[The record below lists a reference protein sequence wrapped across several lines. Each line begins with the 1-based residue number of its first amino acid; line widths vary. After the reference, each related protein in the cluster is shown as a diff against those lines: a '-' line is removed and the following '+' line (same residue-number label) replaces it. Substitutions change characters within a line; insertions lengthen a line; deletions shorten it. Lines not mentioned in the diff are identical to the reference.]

1 MFCSNCGAQI
11 PDGSVFCPNCGTR
24 SNSQGTVSNSVGQAT
39 TFQNKEIIISTLEDI
54 PGKEVEILGIVKGSI
69 VSSRNVGK
77 DILSGFKNMAGGEI
91 AGYTELAE
99 SAYSTA
105 LERMKS
111 QAMSIGADAIIGVHF
126 VSATVTVQGAI
137 EATVYGTAVNVKK
150 VEEETS
156 NL

>member
-1 MFCSNCGAQI
+1 MICSTST
-11 PDGSVFCPNCGTR
+11 PHSLPVF
-24 SNSQGTVSNSVGQAT
+24 
-39 TFQNKEIIISTLEDI
+39 
-54 PGKEVEILGIVKGSI
+54 ILF
-69 VSSRNVGK
+69 
-77 DILSGFKNMAGGEI
+77 LT
-91 AGYTELAE
+91 YTELAG